1 MIRLR
6 VSNRRP
12 ALAGRFSIYCEA
24 NMIHLALQVAA
35 FLFLAFVGLVVAVF
49 ILGILLVVFEWIFK
63 RQ

>member
-1 MIRLR
+1 
-6 VSNRRP
+6 
-12 ALAGRFSIYCEA
+12 
-24 NMIHLALQVAA
+24 MIHLALQVAA